1 MYLSSTDKI
10 KVYTAGA
17 VTTNQLQCVASF
29 QLITSAGITLPES
42 STQSNTNSTTPID
55 LVTGSASTN
64 TDVVEMTI
72 FNADTVAATVTVVKD
87 VSGTDFIMVKS
98 LLQVGDTLMYGRNG
112 QWSILKASLQESVIM
127 TSFIASGTW
136 TKPQGL
142 KRIFGAFFGAGG
154 GSGSG
159 RRGAAGTNRF
169 GGGGSGG
176 GEGVWLSAAADA
188 LPSTVAVTIGAG
200 GTGGAAV
207 TVDDTN
213 GNPGTAGG
221 DTSFGAIAIAKG
233 GAFGGGGSTAAGA
246 LGAGGAVASGNP
258 QYGPF
263 CLPGANG
270 AAGNTITTAA
280 GATGFIGTT
289 ACPGGGGGGGINSSN
304 TVGVAAMTG
313 GAIYQNGVLQ
323 AGPVSGATPDGIDDK
338 SVFLHFST
346 SLTSGYGPGTGGAGG
361 VPATPDGGN
370 GGRCAG
376 AGGGAGVLNG
386 TNSGAGGDGG
396 DGLAVIMEFY

>member
-1 MYLSSTDKI
+1 MYLSSTDKLQ
-10 KVYTAGA
+10 VVLSGA

-42 STQSNTNSTTPID
+42 SAKQNTNSTTPID

-64 TDVVEMTI
+64 TDVVEITI
-72 FNADTVAATVTVVKD
+72 FNADTVAATVTVIQD
-87 VSGTDFIMVKS
+87 VSGTDFIRVKS

-176 GEGVWLSAAADA
+176 GEGVWLSLAADA
-188 LPSTVAVTIGAG
+188 LPSTVSVAIGAG

-213 GNPGTAGG
+213 GNPGIAGG

-270 AAGNTITTAA
+270 AAGNTIATAA

-386 TNSGAGGDGG
+386 TNSGAGATGG
-396 DGLAVIMEFY
+396 NGLAVIMEFY